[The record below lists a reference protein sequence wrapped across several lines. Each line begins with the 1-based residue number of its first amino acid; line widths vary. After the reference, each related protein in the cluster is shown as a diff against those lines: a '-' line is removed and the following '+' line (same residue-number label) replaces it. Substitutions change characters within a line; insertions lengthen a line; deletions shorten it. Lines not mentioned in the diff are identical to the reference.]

1 MSVIATTFGG
11 SLVWS
16 FVSQL
21 EVAEGAVAVVALLP
35 LALVMESSG
44 VASLLDS
51 TYLSNLLRSRLSP
64 LFAFLGAGGALSF
77 VLLVLCNLKKVNHV
91 LDVSGVNI
99 VQYPL
104 SLLGFLGGSALGQ
117 DGQLGYGAL
126 ALVTWVL
133 TLGALSIPLG
143 FSRALKFFALPS
155 LLFLTVVVLLFD
167 PTEMDSQAINLVA
180 NVTFDGVS
188 LLSNWFLLTVSLF
201 FTAYGLV
208 HGRLRAPRN
217 GRAGEGRGTQTGL
230 SSLEGSGRRR
240 QLPLLN
246 KGLSSD

>member
-16 FVSQL
+16 VVSQL
-21 EVAEGAVAVVALLP
+21 EVTEGVVAVAALFP
-35 LALVMESSG
+35 FAVVMEASG
-44 VASLLDS
+44 IGTLLDS

-64 LFAFLGAGGALSF
+64 LFAFLGCGGALSF
-77 VLLVLCNLKKVNHV
+77 VLLVLCNLRKFDAV
-91 LDVSGVNI
+91 LDVNGVNI

-104 SLLGFLGGSALGQ
+104 GLLGFLGGSALGQ
-117 DGQLGYGAL
+117 GGRLGYGVL
-126 ALVTWVL
+126 ALGVWVL
-133 TLGALSIPLG
+133 TLGALSIPMR

-167 PTEMDSQAINLVA
+167 PTEMDSQAINLVS
-180 NVTFDGVS
+180 NLTFDGVS

-208 HGRLRAPRN
+208 HRRLRAFRRGNASESLPT
-217 GRAGEGRGTQTGL
+217 RAT
-230 SSLEGSGRRR
+230 
-240 QLPLLN
+240 P
-246 KGLSSD
+246 